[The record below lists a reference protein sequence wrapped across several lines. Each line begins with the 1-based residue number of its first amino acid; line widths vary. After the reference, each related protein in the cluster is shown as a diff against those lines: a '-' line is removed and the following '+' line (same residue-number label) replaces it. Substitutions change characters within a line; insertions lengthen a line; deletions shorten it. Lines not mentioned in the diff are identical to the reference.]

1 TRLSMLVAV
10 RRVPSG
16 RLTRATHRPLLPRRQ
31 RLPWRCPLTVNPPQ
45 LDEALEVARVYPHA
59 AADSDAAQLAAL
71 DEQVHLV
78 PTQREVVGHLGD
90 REQLHPRRP
99 GSKAAT

>member
-1 TRLSMLVAV
+1 MLVAV

-16 RLTRATHRPLLPRRQ
+16 RLTRATQRPLLPRWQ

-45 LDEALEVARVYPHA
+45 LYEALEVARVYPHA
-59 AADSDAAQLAAL
+59 AADPDACQLAPL

-78 PTQREVVGHLGD
+78 PRQGEVRGHLGD
-90 REQLHPRRP
+90 REQFHASRP
-99 GSKAAT
+99 TATT